1 MFTLVGKHSLNL
13 FYLNCNTMTMAL
25 LLPPLFGK
33 YVGSSVTFEWSFK
46 KYDTVLCLLLSSDAR
61 FCFHSLLSSEAS
73 FYSRQLDAAL
83 LLGFLQRVCLE
94 KWGVKQNQWDLFL
107 GYSVVIMECFRK

>member
-13 FYLNCNTMTMAL
+13 FYLNCNRMTMAL
-25 LLPPLFGK
+25 LPPFLGNML
-33 YVGSSVTFEWSFK
+33 VLRSPFEWSFK

-83 LLGFLQRVCLE
+83 LLGTLQSVCLE
-94 KWGVKQNQWDLFL
+94 KWEVK
-107 GYSVVIMECFRK
+107 

>member
-1 MFTLVGKHSLNL
+1 
-13 FYLNCNTMTMAL
+13 MAL
-25 LLPPLFGK
+25 LPPFLGNM
-33 YVGSSVTFEWSFK
+33 SVLRSPFECSFK